1 MTNMKD
7 TIRNALVSKL
17 QSSSLDSITVTDI
30 ATDCGISRQAFYY
43 YFNDIYDVVE
53 SIFLEQTERAL
64 NEYSDIDS
72 WQIGYIRMMRWTLAN
87 KSLVMNTYRSIQREY
102 IEFFMYR
109 VLYQYIIQVV
119 QKEARPYQVTTK
131 QCEFIADF
139 YTLAINAVSLEW
151 IRNGMKE
158 PPEEIA
164 ENVNFLIEGDFQKAL
179 IRFDRQNRQ

>member
-17 QSSSLDSITVTDI
+17 QSSSLDSSITVTDI

-72 WQIGYIRMMRWTLAN
+72 WQIGYIIII
-87 KSLVMNTYRSIQREY
+87 RSPRHQ
-102 IEFFMYR
+102 
-109 VLYQYIIQVV
+109 LPA
-119 QKEARPYQVTTK
+119 EAPEAFLFTVRSKKGGKPCHK
-131 QCEFIADF
+131 
-139 YTLAINAVSLEW
+139 
-151 IRNGMKE
+151 
-158 PPEEIA
+158 PPK
-164 ENVNFLIEGDFQKAL
+164 GHWPC
-179 IRFDRQNRQ
+179 R